1 MHYTAHRIGGHV
13 MEKYC
18 PSQGGAI
25 LEIGSL
31 DVNGSLRSKA
41 PPHDRYVGLD
51 FEPGAGVDFVVKPR
65 EAWPVEDSR
74 FDLVMASSVFEH
86 DSTFWETFVQM
97 CRKAK
102 PGGHI
107 YVSAPSNGT
116 VHRYPQD
123 CWRFYPDAAPALAK
137 WAQEEGEDVV
147 LVESFIADREN
158 DVWNDFCAIYRR
170 GPTSD
175 ALNRDFVFQQLA
187 CANVRTWESD
197 ELQRP
202 REATQDML
210 LIQSQREDVER
221 LHSHIAAMEQTVAG
235 LQAQASEAAST
246 VARLQGIEG
255 SLASATAETEA
266 LRAVEQQLRGALA
279 DASTRATKENGR
291 AEEFRMMAEDAAA
304 KAAHLQAQLEEARIQ
319 TEEATRSLAE
329 AKADT
334 ATNRARL
341 LDLEAYIQERQAD
354 LVKAWDE
361 ISRQGRQIEE
371 LRDVAARGTP
381 A

>member
-1 MHYTAHRIGGHV
+1 MHYTAHRIGGLV
-13 MEKYC
+13 MHRYC

-31 DVNGSLRSKA
+31 DVNGSLRNKA
-41 PPHDRYVGLD
+41 PLHDRYVGLD

-65 EAWPVEDSR
+65 EAWPVEDSG

-123 CWRFYPDAAPALAK
+123 CWRFYPDAAPALAQ

-147 LVESFIADREN
+147 LVESFIADQEN

-170 GPTSD
+170 GPAREGLS
-175 ALNRDFVFQQLA
+175 RDFVFQQLA

-202 REATQDML
+202 CEATQDML

-221 LHSHIAAMEQTVAG
+221 LHSHIAAMEQTVAA
-235 LQAQASEAAST
+235 LQTQASDAAGAG
-246 VARLQGIEG
+246 ARLQEIEA
-255 SLASATAETEA
+255 SLAAATAETET

-279 DASTRATKENGR
+279 DASTRA
-291 AEEFRMMAEDAAA
+291 AEERAQAEAYRATA
-304 KAAHLQAQLEEARIQ
+304 ESATARAAHLEVQLEDARLQID
-319 TEEATRSLAE
+319 TAARSLAE
-329 AKADT
+329 AKAET
-334 ATNRARL
+334 AASRARL
-341 LDLEAYIQERQAD
+341 LDLEVYIQERQDD

-361 ISRQGRQIEE
+361 ISTQARQIAE
-371 LRDVAARGTP
+371 LRDVAAAGRS